1 MTTPRTPEQEAR
13 DPRTAPERLL
23 ELTQSHP
30 ELHDAIVTNPS
41 CPEAARSWILATN
54 PSAKQAF
61 EQSAGSA
68 PEAGSPSAPAADA
81 APAAEPETGS
91 ETETDAAPAA
101 EPDTSL
107 APLTAA
113 PEASVPLDAGP
124 PTEPHEPVP
133 ASSGVRIN
141 EGSGVV
147 ALPPGAGRP
156 SPDPAPTRSPAADA
170 DAAADPGDAPE
181 VDAWTV
187 VRPSADPASPAQPGP
202 STAAAAGA
210 AAPAPEP
217 DTAPMTA
224 PPTPTAAFPAVAG
237 AAAGGAVAGGA
248 AAGGYSGSAPSAG
261 ASAPAAPAPGPA
273 AAAPAGPIPWGTSGQ
288 NPPPSDGDG
297 RSRRRVWWACGGCL
311 LLALI
316 LAIVGLLAGRAWLS
330 DGEDTYSRDS
340 TTSASA
346 EPSEQ
351 ESSAAEEPS
360 ADPVSPAPDSAQEL
374 DAVASPTGNIT
385 CSLEGDSVGCSVAEH
400 RYGDDIEGCADGPFS
415 IVVAGEDAAPDCSQ
429 EFGSGAQTLAYG
441 ESAVNGDVACTSES
455 SGMTCWNVMTGKG
468 FTVSR
473 SSYDTF

>member
-13 DPRTAPERLL
+13 DPRTTPERLL

-54 PSAKQAF
+54 PAAKQAF

-68 PEAGSPSAPAADA
+68 AEAGSPVAAEADAEPAGA

-91 ETETDAAPAA
+91 DTDAAPAA

-107 APLTAA
+107 APITAA

-141 EGSGVV
+141 ERSGVV

-156 SPDPAPTRSPAADA
+156 SADSAPTRSPAAAA
-170 DAAADPGDAPE
+170 DAADPEDAPE
-181 VDAWTV
+181 ADAWTV
-187 VRPSADPASPAQPGP
+187 VRPSADPASPAQPDP
-202 STAAAAGA
+202 STGAAAGA
-210 AAPAPEP
+210 AAPGPEP

-224 PPTPTAAFPAVAG
+224 QPTPTAAFPAVAG
-237 AAAGGAVAGGA
+237 AAAGGYSGGAPAAGA
-248 AAGGYSGSAPSAG
+248 AA
-261 ASAPAAPAPGPA
+261 APAAGPA
-273 AAAPAGPIPWGTSGQ
+273 AAAPAGPVTWGTSGQ
-288 NPPPSDGDG
+288 NPPPSDDDG

-455 SGMTCWNVMTGKG
+455 DGMTCWNVMTGKG

-473 SSYDTF
+473 GSYDTF

>member
-68 PEAGSPSAPAADA
+68 PEAGSPSAAEADA

-156 SPDPAPTRSPAADA
+156 SADPAPTRSPAADA
-170 DAAADPGDAPE
+170 DAAAGPGDAPE

-217 DTAPMTA
+217 DTSPLTCLI
-224 PPTPTAAFPAVAG
+224 
-237 AAAGGAVAGGA
+237 
-248 AAGGYSGSAPSAG
+248 Y
-261 ASAPAAPAPGPA
+261 
-273 AAAPAGPIPWGTSGQ
+273 TS
-288 NPPPSDGDG
+288 
-297 RSRRRVWWACGGCL
+297 
-311 LLALI
+311 
-316 LAIVGLLAGRAWLS
+316 
-330 DGEDTYSRDS
+330 
-340 TTSASA
+340 
-346 EPSEQ
+346 
-351 ESSAAEEPS
+351 
-360 ADPVSPAPDSAQEL
+360 
-374 DAVASPTGNIT
+374 
-385 CSLEGDSVGCSVAEH
+385 
-400 RYGDDIEGCADGPFS
+400 
-415 IVVAGEDAAPDCSQ
+415 DAA
-429 EFGSGAQTLAYG
+429 
-441 ESAVNGDVACTSES
+441 
-455 SGMTCWNVMTGKG
+455 
-468 FTVSR
+468 
-473 SSYDTF
+473 